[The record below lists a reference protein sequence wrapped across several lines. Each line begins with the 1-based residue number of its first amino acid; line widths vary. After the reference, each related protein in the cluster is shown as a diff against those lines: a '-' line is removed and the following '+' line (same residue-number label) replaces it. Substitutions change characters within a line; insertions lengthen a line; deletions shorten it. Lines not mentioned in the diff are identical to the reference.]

1 MTHRQATL
9 PLALRILAA
18 GCVVLW
24 LAGVSACSLEPLF
37 CRESQGDEA
46 VAHTDGGHP
55 HREHVAAAPHS
66 HDAEAHHSNT
76 AEGRV
81 SHGSHKHKSKEES
94 CCSTLKAVV
103 QTAESVVLSTPACHT
118 ISFLSVLLETHAAS
132 FPLLENPAD
141 CQTKDSD
148 RVFTPEVCLGP
159 AHRGLAPPSLV

>member
-1 MTHRQATL
+1 MTHRQPTL
-9 PLALRILAA
+9 PPALRILAL

-24 LAGVSACSLEPLF
+24 LAGTSACNLERLF
-37 CRESQGDEA
+37 CCDSHGDEV
-46 VAHTDGGHP
+46 VAPTDERHP
-55 HREHVAAAPHS
+55 HSENVAAAPHAHEGEAQHS
-66 HDAEAHHSNT
+66 DDAEGH
-76 AEGRV
+76 

-103 QTAESVVLSTPACHT
+103 QTAEPIVLSTPACHP

-132 FPLLENPAD
+132 FSLLENPAD